1 MCKVKNDLPLLSIR
15 LMVFNHADFLEE
27 CLKSINEQKTNFRF
41 ELVIGDDFSEDNSLQ
56 IIRNFNFTNSNIQIN
71 VLPREKGD
79 SYYIKRKKFG
89 RLHNFRDII
98 DNCNGTYI
106 ALLDGDDYWTDP
118 LKLQKQ
124 VDFLESSPAYNY
136 CGHKSSSLVNGKINE
151 IDISTNEL
159 TFSNLFFKN
168 ALNTATLVFRASSI
182 NKLPDYFE
190 KVPAGD
196 WVLQL
201 IAIKDSKAFILQDNM
216 SVYRVH
222 EEGIWSLL
230 DREEQIER
238 GVKTQEFFKKIYND
252 KESIKLINKA
262 IKSRRNTARIHK
274 PALRQKIIKLLKK
287 IYK

>member
-1 MCKVKNDLPLLSIR
+1 MYNLYS
-15 LMVFNHADFLEE
+15 
-27 CLKSINEQKTNFRF
+27 
-41 ELVIGDDFSEDNSLQ
+41 
-56 IIRNFNFTNSNIQIN
+56 SNG
-71 VLPREKGD
+71 K
-79 SYYIKRKKFG
+79 
-89 RLHNFRDII
+89 
-98 DNCNGTYI
+98 YI
-106 ALLDGDDYWTDP
+106 ALCEGDDYWTDP